1 MSTRRTYAAALP
13 TNTQSGPHP
22 SAPLPTAPLPSGL
35 LPSGSLFSAPLLSG
49 PARSGQVRRQ
59 TPARVGPA
67 HPAPPGGPPPRRGRV
82 RIRVAAIAA
91 TAAASAAVVAV
102 AAVMSAHSGTHHAG
116 TLKWSTAATTLT
128 HASGTSMVVAG
139 GNVGWRMGL
148 PAMSAVSQAALS
160 AASTSPAA
168 EPLVLTARDY
178 ASCPAPATACVDLVR
193 HLTWL
198 QSGGRVTFGPV
209 RMEPGRPGSAHATP
223 RGTFAVSW
231 KAGPAYISTIYGDP
245 MPWAVFFAPG
255 GIAFHG
261 GSLTIPSHGC
271 VHLTVANAHY
281 YNDHLP
287 VGAEVIVF

>member
-1 MSTRRTYAAALP
+1 
-13 TNTQSGPHP
+13 
-22 SAPLPTAPLPSGL
+22 
-35 LPSGSLFSAPLLSG
+35 
-49 PARSGQVRRQ
+49 
-59 TPARVGPA
+59 
-67 HPAPPGGPPPRRGRV
+67 
-82 RIRVAAIAA
+82 
-91 TAAASAAVVAV
+91 
-102 AAVMSAHSGTHHAG
+102 
-116 TLKWSTAATTLT
+116 
-128 HASGTSMVVAG
+128 MVVAG
-139 GNVGWRMGL
+139 GNVAWRMGL
-148 PAMSAVSQAALS
+148 PARSAASQSAASQPALS
-160 AASTSPAA
+160 AATSTSAA
-168 EPLVLTARDY
+168 GPMVLTARDY

-209 RMEPGRPGSAHATP
+209 RMEPGRPGSAHPTP

-231 KAGPAYISTIYGDP
+231 KAGPTYISTIYGDP

-281 YNDHLP
+281 YNEHLP